1 MTRRVPRW
9 QKLYVVLEQIID
21 GTADM
26 KTGAGRN
33 QGTMKI
39 VRALAQ
45 YGDYFDHA
53 DWQPLEH

>member
-1 MTRRVPRW
+1 VPRW
-9 QKLYVVLEQIID
+9 QKLHVVLEQIID